1 MVECQNSA
9 DSSAQNTQILSA
21 QFVCP
26 SPKMGYLWLKKVF
39 IGHLYSGPTNIQAH
53 YYLWSC
59 ITIYVIQKEMLK
71 P

>member
-53 YYLWSC
+53 YYL
-59 ITIYVIQKEMLK
+59 
-71 P
+71 